1 MKRPSN
7 NEVLKGLPGLAATL
21 PEPSEKVV
29 RSPSSS
35 QRLELDGESPL
46 STTRSA
52 VSSQWWFDA
61 RGIASPELFAAVE
74 ASNCTHI
81 VMDHAQHKKLSSRK
95 TIVVWIDSTEQL
107 DDLHEAAWVF
117 TSNEVLRATAV
128 SRARKAGL
136 LIQVRDL
143 EAEFPYCI
151 AVCERGDDFVV
162 IDIEHATYIPYELL
176 IAKTEGKSTRVIR
189 SVPIKGLTHVVDDI
203 NQSLNAFATME
214 HGVGVLFRTSNI
226 AAINNLSSRLRQRQA
241 STSLLLPAR
250 VEEVQH
256 TGLGHRV
263 CVDSTSMMT
272 SEEGMIIGST
282 GWGGIF
288 VCSETHH
295 LPHMNL
301 REFRVNAGAVHSYIW
316 GPNGSAMYL
325 SELTAGAEVLC
336 VNTRGESRVVSV
348 GRAKIERRPMLKVRC
363 SVALN
368 SVPDELRTRVEDMFE
383 MQERVT
389 PKGERV
395 GRDQRSIS
403 INTFLQNDWHVRV
416 MAADGKV
423 RHCTLLQP
431 GDELLAH
438 VDTPGRHTGLKV
450 TESIVEN

>member
-1 MKRPSN
+1 MRSR
-7 NEVLKGLPGLAATL
+7 VTAQAAIPAIPHLTA
-21 PEPSEKVV
+21 STAQG
-29 RSPSSS
+29 S
-35 QRLELDGESPL
+35 QAKPD
-46 STTRSA
+46 A
-52 VSSQWWFDA
+52 VSTGSKGTANWWFDA
-61 RGIASPELFAAVE
+61 RLTNDDTIWKAVE
-74 ASNCTHI
+74 ASHCTH
-81 VMDHAQHKKLSSRK
+81 VVVSFDQRKLVKTRK
-95 TIVVWIDSTEQL
+95 TLVVWIDTMEQL
-107 DDLHEAAWVF
+107 QALDQGVWVF
-117 TSNEVLRATAV
+117 TPHEAIRSAAA
-128 SRARKAGL
+128 ARSFKAGL
-136 LIQVRDL
+136 MIQVRDL
-143 EAEFPYCI
+143 QAEFPYCI

-189 SVPIKGLTHVVDDI
+189 SVPIKGLASIVDDT

-214 HGVGVLFRTSNI
+214 HGIGVLFRTSSVS
-226 AAINNLSSRLRQRQA
+226 AIQSLTDGLQQRQR
-241 STSLLLPAR
+241 SSLLLLPAR

-263 CVDSTSMMT
+263 CVDSTSMM
-272 SEEGMIIGST
+272 SAEEGMVVGST

-325 SELTAGAEVLC
+325 SELTAGSEVLS
-336 VNTRGESRVVSV
+336 VNVRGDCRVVSV

-363 SVALN
+363 SVSLN
-368 SVPDELRTRVEDMFE
+368 SVPAPLAALVEEALEL
-383 MQERVT
+383 QARVT
-389 PKGERV
+389 PKGERL
-395 GRDQRSIS
+395 GRGDRTIS

-438 VDTPGRHTGLKV
+438 VDTPGRHTGLKIS
-450 TESIVEN
+450 ESIIEH